1 MDRRP
6 APPPAKE
13 SVGQAED
20 RIAIE
25 LALAESV
32 QTERLQPQQQP
43 SPQPAQFSGQPDEWI
58 QDKCGKW
65 WQRDVNDS
73 WWNCDKAG
81 MWHCAT
87 AELAGILAAT
97 QGDAA
102 PVAAQLQPQ
111 PQPQDGQTR
120 GGEASSEVD
129 READKR
135 WSLVG
140 DGVKDSEIWEIDS
153 VNTDDSSSEASP
165 DQQDF
170 ESLD

>member
-1 MDRRP
+1 MDGRP
-6 APPPAKE
+6 APPE

-25 LALAESV
+25 LALAESAE
-32 QTERLQPQQQP
+32 TKRLQPQPQP

-165 DQQDF
+165 DQQGF
-170 ESLD
+170 GNLD

>member
-1 MDRRP
+1 
-6 APPPAKE
+6 
-13 SVGQAED
+13 
-20 RIAIE
+20 
-25 LALAESV
+25 
-32 QTERLQPQQQP
+32 
-43 SPQPAQFSGQPDEWI
+43 
-58 QDKCGKW
+58 
-65 WQRDVNDS
+65 
-73 WWNCDKAG
+73 

-140 DGVKDSEIWEIDS
+140 GGVKNSEIWEDE
-153 VNTDDSSSEASP
+153 TDDSSSEASP
-165 DQQDF
+165 DQQEF
-170 ESLD
+170 GILD

>member
-1 MDRRP
+1 
-6 APPPAKE
+6 
-13 SVGQAED
+13 
-20 RIAIE
+20 
-25 LALAESV
+25 
-32 QTERLQPQQQP
+32 
-43 SPQPAQFSGQPDEWI
+43 
-58 QDKCGKW
+58 
-65 WQRDVNDS
+65 
-73 WWNCDKAG
+73 

-87 AELAGILAAT
+87 PELAGILAAT

-140 DGVKDSEIWEIDS
+140 GGVQDEDSEIWEDDS

>member
-1 MDRRP
+1 MDGRP
-6 APPPAKE
+6 APPE

-20 RIAIE
+20 RIALE
-25 LALAESV
+25 LALAESAE
-32 QTERLQPQQQP
+32 TKRLQPQPQP
-43 SPQPAQFSGQPDEWI
+43 SPQPAQFSGKPDEWR
-58 QDKCGKW
+58 QDASGKW
-65 WQRDVNDS
+65 WQKAVDGT
-73 WWNCDKAG
+73 WWRYEEG
-81 MWHCAT
+81 EWHCTT
-87 AELAGILAAT
+87 AWVAGILAAT

-102 PVAAQLQPQ
+102 PVAAELQPQ

-140 DGVKDSEIWEIDS
+140 DGVKDSEIWENDS

>member
-1 MDRRP
+1 MDGRP
-6 APPPAKE
+6 APPPAEE

-73 WWNCDKAG
+73 WWNCDEAG

-111 PQPQDGQTR
+111 PQDGRTR
-120 GGEASSEVD
+120 GERVVDLPDDPDANEKWSFVGGAEDSNSEASS
-129 READKR
+129 
-135 WSLVG
+135 
-140 DGVKDSEIWEIDS
+140 
-153 VNTDDSSSEASP
+153 
-165 DQQDF
+165 DQH
-170 ESLD
+170 SLDGLD

>member
-1 MDRRP
+1 MDGRP
-6 APPPAKE
+6 APPE

-87 AELAGILAAT
+87 PELAGILAAT

-140 DGVKDSEIWEIDS
+140 GGVKDSEIWEDDS

-170 ESLD
+170 GILD

>member
-20 RIAIE
+20 RVAIE

-43 SPQPAQFSGQPDEWI
+43 SPQPAQFSGQAHEWI
-58 QDKCGKW
+58 QDVDGQW
-65 WQRDVNDS
+65 WQRDFNHG
-73 WWNCDKAG
+73 WWNRDKAG
-81 MWHCAT
+81 MWHYCAT
-87 AELAGILAAT
+87 PELAGILAAT

-111 PQPQDGQTR
+111 PQPQYGQTW
-120 GGEASSEVD
+120 GVEASSGVD
-129 READKR
+129 RDDWEDNKR

-140 DGVKDSEIWEIDS
+140 GDDHALEFSEMTAPTQAIRVVRALGS
-153 VNTDDSSSEASP
+153 
-165 DQQDF
+165 
-170 ESLD
+170 

>member
-1 MDRRP
+1 MDGRP
-6 APPPAKE
+6 APPE

-32 QTERLQPQQQP
+32 QTEWLQPQQQP

-73 WWNCDKAG
+73 WWNCEKAG
-81 MWHCAT
+81 VWHCAT
-87 AELAGILAAT
+87 AAELAGILAAT

-111 PQPQDGQTR
+111 PQPQYGQTR

-140 DGVKDSEIWEIDS
+140 GGVKKSEIWEDE
-153 VNTDDSSSEASP
+153 TDDSSSEASP

-170 ESLD
+170 GILD